1 MNHLNYGQM
10 SDFTTCQLDDVF
22 RPSQLKTKI
31 FIYYLSTYYRYKL
44 PEALPY
50 SLDGRYGRIEY
61 KSKAEVIVPG
71 INPVESLEE
80 EFFILSKESI

>member
-1 MNHLNYGQM
+1 MTPNVV
-10 SDFTTCQLDDVF
+10 D
-22 RPSQLKTKI
+22 
-31 FIYYLSTYYRYKL
+31 IYYDCRYKL

>member
-1 MNHLNYGQM
+1 MGN
-10 SDFTTCQLDDVF
+10 CQILQFDDVF
-22 RPSQLKTKI
+22 RPSPLKTKI
-31 FIYYLSTYYRYKL
+31 FTYYLHITIIYYRYKL

-80 EFFILSKESI
+80 EFFILSKENI

>member
-1 MNHLNYGQM
+1 MLCFNLRHLRQKY
-10 SDFTTCQLDDVF
+10 LHV
-22 RPSQLKTKI
+22 
-31 FIYYLSTYYRYKL
+31 IYSTYYRYKL

-80 EFFILSKESI
+80 EFFILSKESIYRYC

>member
-1 MNHLNYGQM
+1 MGK
-10 SDFTTCQLDDVF
+10 C
-22 RPSQLKTKI
+22 RISQLANLMKCFYLRHKNKNIYI
-31 FIYYLSTYYRYKL
+31 FSTYYRYKL

>member
-1 MNHLNYGQM
+1 MTPYVV
-10 SDFTTCQLDDVF
+10 D
-22 RPSQLKTKI
+22 
-31 FIYYLSTYYRYKL
+31 IYCDCRYKL

-71 INPVESLEE
+71 INPVGSLEE